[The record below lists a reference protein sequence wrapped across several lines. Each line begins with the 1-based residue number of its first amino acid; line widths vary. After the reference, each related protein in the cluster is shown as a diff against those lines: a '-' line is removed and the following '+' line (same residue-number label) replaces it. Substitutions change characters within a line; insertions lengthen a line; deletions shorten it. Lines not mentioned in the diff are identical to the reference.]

1 MCKPCEAG
9 KQLALREPPH
19 PRQMLKKVSSAVD
32 SPPPP
37 AVQGA
42 KGNRRAEVWCA
53 NRGHCSSC
61 GMKRKEI

>member
-32 SPPPP
+32 SPPPLP
-37 AVQGA
+37 
-42 KGNRRAEVWCA
+42 C
-53 NRGHCSSC
+53 RGPKAIGGRKC
-61 GMKRKEI
+61 GVPIEATVVVAA